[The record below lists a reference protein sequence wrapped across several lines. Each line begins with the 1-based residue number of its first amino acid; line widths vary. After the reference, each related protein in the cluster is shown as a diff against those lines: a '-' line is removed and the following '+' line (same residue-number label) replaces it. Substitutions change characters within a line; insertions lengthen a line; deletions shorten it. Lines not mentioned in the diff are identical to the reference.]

1 MINLFDLKI
10 DTQLFDKF
18 IFHNGRPECM
28 NVKLFNDLI
37 NYEEHID
44 YDDGKIH
51 IWYVRNDDGLPDFI
65 YNNDEEKIRKVLPKN
80 IIEDINQGKLKLLF
94 GTDSEWEYDGFWM
107 EVFKYVKEVGIK
119 KDKINLMTSNFKTS
133 LTEYNTH
140 SFKFSSISDI
150 RFDLGLFWKDMYGDF
165 FPYTDDFLNQLI
177 THDKSKKFIC
187 MNAHYNEHRH
197 YVVYKLLEKKLFDLG
212 HVSFTLGQ
220 GANYVEH
227 SKDRMIMEWNRM
239 IESGD
244 FEIGNYDLSI
254 NMLDKLPFFIK
265 EFGLENPKDFWKEE
279 MKIKNPILKEI
290 TPSIRPWMI
299 RDIDL
304 IKDTYFC
311 LGVETQVNSDEG
323 NFGNFSEKVMI
334 GWITQPTI
342 IVGTAGIISH
352 LKGLGFE
359 SYSEMFDES
368 YDDILDTDRR
378 LTKVMNEV
386 ERICK
391 LNEDDLKSIYKDL
404 LPKVVHNQQKI
415 FEYDTITDWSNLL
428 ESLNE
433 D

>member
-1 MINLFDLKI
+1 
-10 DTQLFDKF
+10 
-18 IFHNGRPECM
+18 
-28 NVKLFNDLI
+28 
-37 NYEEHID
+37 
-44 YDDGKIH
+44 
-51 IWYVRNDDGLPDFI
+51 
-65 YNNDEEKIRKVLPKN
+65 
-80 IIEDINQGKLKLLF
+80 
-94 GTDSEWEYDGFWM
+94 
-107 EVFKYVKEVGIK
+107 
-119 KDKINLMTSNFKTS
+119 
-133 LTEYNTH
+133 
-140 SFKFSSISDI
+140 
-150 RFDLGLFWKDMYGDF
+150 
-165 FPYTDDFLNQLI
+165 
-177 THDKSKKFIC
+177 
-187 MNAHYNEHRH
+187 
-197 YVVYKLLEKKLFDLG
+197 
-212 HVSFTLGQ
+212 
-220 GANYVEH
+220 
-227 SKDRMIMEWNRM
+227 
-239 IESGD
+239 
-244 FEIGNYDLSI
+244 
-254 NMLDKLPFFIK
+254 
-265 EFGLENPKDFWKEE
+265 

-311 LGVETQVNSDEG
+311 VGVETQVNSDEG

-352 LKGLGFE
+352 LKSLGFE

-368 YDDILDTDRR
+368 YDDILDTDKR
-378 LTKVMNEV
+378 LNKVMSEV

>member
-1 MINLFDLKI
+1 M
-10 DTQLFDKF
+10 
-18 IFHNGRPECM
+18 
-28 NVKLFNDLI
+28 
-37 NYEEHID
+37 
-44 YDDGKIH
+44 
-51 IWYVRNDDGLPDFI
+51 
-65 YNNDEEKIRKVLPKN
+65 
-80 IIEDINQGKLKLLF
+80 
-94 GTDSEWEYDGFWM
+94 
-107 EVFKYVKEVGIK
+107 
-119 KDKINLMTSNFKTS
+119 
-133 LTEYNTH
+133 
-140 SFKFSSISDI
+140 
-150 RFDLGLFWKDMYGDF
+150 
-165 FPYTDDFLNQLI
+165 
-177 THDKSKKFIC
+177 
-187 MNAHYNEHRH
+187 
-197 YVVYKLLEKKLFDLG
+197 
-212 HVSFTLGQ
+212 SFTLGQ

-227 SKDRMIMEWNRM
+227 SKDRMVMEWNRM

-244 FEIGNYDLSI
+244 FEISDYNLSI
-254 NMLDKLPFFIK
+254 DMLNELPFFIK

-279 MKIKNPILKEI
+279 MKIKNPILREI

-304 IKDTYFC
+304 IKDSYFC
-311 LGVETQVNSDEG
+311 VGVETQVNSDEG

-352 LKGLGFE
+352 LKSLGFE

-368 YDDILDTDRR
+368 YDDILDTDKR
-378 LTKVMNEV
+378 LNKVMSEV